1 MYFKIKMK
9 NTIVIITLFVLI
21 YLKLLHFFTCTPR
34 FLKVLI
40 LKFVYLINNYIFT
53 TYYIQ
58 STMPGIVDTILILK
72 ELIPIVIYF
81 IINYCQIDNN

>member
-9 NTIVIITLFVLI
+9 NTVVIITLFMLI
-21 YLKLLHFFTCTPR
+21 YLKLLDFFTCTPR
-34 FLKVLI
+34 FPKVLI

-58 STMPGIVDTILILK
+58 GTMDTILILK

-81 IINYCQIDNN
+81 IIIVYNPA